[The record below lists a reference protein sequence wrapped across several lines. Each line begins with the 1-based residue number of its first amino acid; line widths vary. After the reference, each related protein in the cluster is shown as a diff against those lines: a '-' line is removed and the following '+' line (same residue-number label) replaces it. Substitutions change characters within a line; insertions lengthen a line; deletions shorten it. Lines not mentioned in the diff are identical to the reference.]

1 MTEPSGGLSI
11 DSQFLG
17 YQRRPVTNRFDSYRR
32 PTARSTPPHRPSGL
46 IEDVISIQNNPK
58 PEEAVVK
65 VPAAQPPTPMQ
76 SKVVAPTRQ
85 INFASDMTV
94 GNSKSAVLA
103 RQSLTKP
110 SDTIVKKTKRSKSQL
125 LLIALASAL
134 FLSGILVSLIGFKAD
149 KAAQVQATKLT
160 AVANSATKNNRQ
172 TDVPSTIPPSSQAVT
187 NYLVAPS
194 HPRYL
199 LIPKLKSKS
208 RVLSVG
214 LTSTG
219 DLGTPSNI
227 YDSAWY
233 NKSALPGQTGAVLID
248 GHVSSWNS
256 HGVFYGLKS
265 LVPGDTM
272 SLQTGSGTVL
282 NYKVV
287 KTVIYKSNAVDM
299 NAAIS
304 PVDPNKPGLNLI
316 TCTGD
321 VIPGTSRFND
331 RLIVFTSQV

>member
-194 HPRYL
+194 HPRY
-199 LIPKLKSKS
+199 
-208 RVLSVG
+208 
-214 LTSTG
+214 
-219 DLGTPSNI
+219 
-227 YDSAWY
+227 DSAWY

-321 VIPGTSRFND
+321 VIPGTSRFSD